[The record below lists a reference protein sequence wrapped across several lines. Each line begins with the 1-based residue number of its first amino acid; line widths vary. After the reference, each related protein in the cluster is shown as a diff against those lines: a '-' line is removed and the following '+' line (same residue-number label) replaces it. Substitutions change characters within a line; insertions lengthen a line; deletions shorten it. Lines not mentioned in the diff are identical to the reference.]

1 MNRMKK
7 VCTIIVLVIFIQ
19 CGVKVQAADTASI
32 MEAFTGENSVSL
44 YVKGIAEEMGDIS
57 VQIGT
62 STGTVTA
69 VESITK
75 REVPMRTLV
84 MIDNSISIKQE
95 DREKIADFLQNLI
108 SDRENGEELAIT
120 TFSEGM
126 AWLTEYTG
134 DYSTLKQAVDG
145 IEYQDQ
151 ETYLTDVLYDLTA
164 NEFSVK
170 REDVYHRLIIVSDG
184 VDNKSLGYTK
194 EELYSLIKENTYPIY
209 TVGCA
214 NEKNNEE
221 LENMFAL
228 SRMTGVEA
236 FLLSEVENTLDITDR
251 LKEDRRIVKLE
262 ILPSPEVMD
271 GSRKTVRLSFGKGSG
286 INDLSADVTM
296 PQQTRETDGQPE
308 PKEEPK
314 EESKEEP
321 VEPAAP
327 VQEET
332 DQSGMMK
339 MAVFIVIFCFA
350 LVAAVIVLIIRL
362 LTRRRREKTK
372 FEVFEDSG
380 FDGSKSVLNPTEK
393 TELVHE
399 EMTGNGEDTFCIW
412 GSRNTYNIVMTDTHS
427 AVKSFQVPLER
438 SIIVGRKQG
447 VCNIVLDYDKSVS
460 NRHCEI
466 AVRDGKFYIKD
477 LQSSNGTFVNGSRV
491 ISEVEIFSGNIVKL
505 GRLEMKFEVR

>member
-228 SRMTGVEA
+228 SRMTGLKPSCLA
-236 FLLSEVENTLDITDR
+236 RWKTHWTLPTD
-251 LKEDRRIVKLE
+251 
-262 ILPSPEVMD
+262 
-271 GSRKTVRLSFGKGSG
+271 
-286 INDLSADVTM
+286 
-296 PQQTRETDGQPE
+296 
-308 PKEEPK
+308 
-314 EESKEEP
+314 
-321 VEPAAP
+321 
-327 VQEET
+327 
-332 DQSGMMK
+332 
-339 MAVFIVIFCFA
+339 
-350 LVAAVIVLIIRL
+350 
-362 LTRRRREKTK
+362 
-372 FEVFEDSG
+372 
-380 FDGSKSVLNPTEK
+380 
-393 TELVHE
+393 
-399 EMTGNGEDTFCIW
+399 
-412 GSRNTYNIVMTDTHS
+412 
-427 AVKSFQVPLER
+427 
-438 SIIVGRKQG
+438 
-447 VCNIVLDYDKSVS
+447 
-460 NRHCEI
+460 
-466 AVRDGKFYIKD
+466 
-477 LQSSNGTFVNGSRV
+477 
-491 ISEVEIFSGNIVKL
+491 
-505 GRLEMKFEVR
+505 